1 MNFKPPLKNLYAVRV
16 SHFIVNTLSARRY
29 LPHFIKVF
37 FNRLVRTEGHLCDN
51 SVQLVEE
58 ILFSLVI
65 FIHCYNLLY
74 CVNDYGIIFLCVKL
88 RISMVHVFLKL
99 ETILRYQ
106 VIWLKILVKF
116 FVCKGYY
123 LILCINIRTK
133 LRWLVLNDFNMM
145 KKQYLIKTK
154 EKGNFFFFGLINKI
168 LGAGVQRIMIIKKKL
183 TLKYTP
189 VLIALSVR
197 E

>member
-1 MNFKPPLKNLYAVRV
+1 MSFKPPFKNLYAVRV
-16 SHFIVNTLSARRY
+16 SHFIVNTLSARWY

-37 FNRLVRTEGHLCDN
+37 FNRLIRTEGHLCDN

-58 ILFSLVI
+58 ILFSLII

-74 CVNDYGIIFLCVKL
+74 CVNDYGIIFLYVKL

-99 ETILRYQ
+99 ETIQKYQ
-106 VIWLKILVKF
+106 VIWLKFLVKF

-133 LRWLVLNDFNMM
+133 LRWLVLNDFNMI
-145 KKQYLIKTK
+145 KKTVSDKNK
-154 EKGNFFFFGLINKI
+154 RKREFFFFVFWLINKI
-168 LGAGVQRIMIIKKKL
+168 LGAGVQRIKIKKKIDP
-183 TLKYTP
+183 K
-189 VLIALSVR
+189 I
-197 E
+197 